1 MNVSVKLSKSIYAMK
16 SLKKSL
22 AIVLVVILAS
32 CAKQLPKPSKEVKS
46 VLVLPVEVV
55 NKTKMERKFD
65 YVFNFQSK
73 PNSGSWYGNNSPQND
88 QLFSVRGNLQ
98 KNGNSLTIVSGLS
111 PGEHRLFSMTENPIN
126 VRNVNPNTK
135 RMQHRPFILEEGKIF
150 IYPYQFHYSQELIGA
165 SKYFRSSRKFE
176 PLMDQGLKNVKEE
189 LKQYKNYELWALQD
203 KIADGA
209 LTEQVTS
216 TESSRIP
223 GKSATEQDKIADG
236 ALTEQITSIESN
248 KIPEKFTSGLE
259 LDVGVNSKYKLSSDL
274 TYLSASG
281 EGEADLEGNDIRF
294 VYIAAHG
301 ISWGIRMSEHN
312 GKDSTATSYYS
323 IKVTENTPYIR
334 YDHTLYSNDNFLL
347 EGQIAAGFNLVT
359 VEIDHPSLSPNT
371 SSSLGFMLEP
381 SLFSGMEIQDEVLL
395 GLGMSLPLD
404 SFKGNANWLYSGY
417 TLNYNYEITK
427 SPIVF
432 LIFRFS
438 I

>member
-1 MNVSVKLSKSIYAMK
+1 MRFEILQLSLFYILNFEMRY
-16 SLKKSL
+16 LKTFL
-22 AIVLVVILAS
+22 AIVSTVIIAS
-32 CAKQLPKPSKEVKS
+32 CAKQLPKPSKEIKS
-46 VLVLPVEVV
+46 ILVIPAEVI
-55 NKTKMERKFD
+55 NKTQTERKFD
-65 YVFNFQSK
+65 YIFNFQSK
-73 PNSGSWYGNNSPQND
+73 PDSDSWYGNNSPQND
-88 QLFSVRGNLQ
+88 QLFSVRSNLQ
-98 KNGNSLTIVSGLS
+98 KDGNSLTIVSGLS

-126 VRNVNPNTK
+126 VRNVNPNTE
-135 RMQHRPFILEEGKIF
+135 RMRHRPFVLEEGKVL
-150 IYPYQFHYSQELIGA
+150 IYPYELRYSQEFKGTTQMFN
-165 SKYFRSSRKFE
+165 YSRKFE
-176 PLMDQGLKNVKEE
+176 PLTDQGLKNVKEE

-203 KIADGA
+203 KIAEGA

-216 TESSRIP
+216 T
-223 GKSATEQDKIADG
+223 
-236 ALTEQITSIESN
+236 ESN

-274 TYLSASG
+274 TWLSASG

-359 VEIDHPSLSPNT
+359 VEIDHPELSPNA

-381 SLFSGMEIQDEVLL
+381 SLFTGMEIQDEMLF
-395 GLGMSLPLD
+395 GLGMSYPLD
-404 SFKGNANWLYSGY
+404 YLKGNANWLYSGY

-432 LIFRFS
+432 LIFRFA

>member
-1 MNVSVKLSKSIYAMK
+1 MKFNIVLK
-16 SLKKSL
+16 SLRTSL

-32 CAKQLPKPSKEVKS
+32 CAKQLPKPSKDVKS
-46 VLVLPVEVV
+46 VLVIPVKVL
-55 NKTKMERKFD
+55 NKARIKRQYD
-65 YVFNFQSK
+65 YVLNFQGK
-73 PNSGSWYGNNSPQND
+73 PTSGSWQGGNSPKND
-88 QLFSVRGNLQ
+88 QLFSAKGNLKQ
-98 KNGNSLTIVSGLS
+98 DGNSLTIISGLP

-126 VRNVNPNTK
+126 VENKNPNTK
-135 RMQHRPFILEEGKIF
+135 RMRKHLPFTLEEGKLS
-150 IYPYQFHYSQELIGA
+150 IYPNILRYSQWRPKGDLSNSFTSSKNFGPLTDQELTNI
-165 SKYFRSSRKFE
+165 
-176 PLMDQGLKNVKEE
+176 NEE

-203 KIADGA
+203 KKADGT
-209 LTEQVTS
+209 LTEEVTS
-216 TESSRIP
+216 T
-223 GKSATEQDKIADG
+223 
-236 ALTEQITSIESN
+236 ESN

-259 LDVGVNSKYKLSSDL
+259 LDVGVNSKYKLSSNV
-274 TYLSASG
+274 TWLSTSR
-281 EGEADLEGNDIRF
+281 EGETDLEGNDIRF
-294 VYIAAHG
+294 VYIADHG

-312 GKDSTATSYYS
+312 GKLPTSTSYYS

-359 VEIDHPSLSPNT
+359 VEIDHPELSPNT

>member
-1 MNVSVKLSKSIYAMK
+1 MKFNIVLK
-16 SLKKSL
+16 SLKTSL

-46 VLVLPVEVV
+46 VLVIPAEVV
-55 NKTKMERKFD
+55 NKTQMERKYD

-165 SKYFRSSRKFE
+165 SNYFRSSRKFE

-189 LKQYKNYELWALQD
+189 LKQYKNYELWAL
-203 KIADGA
+203 
-209 LTEQVTS
+209 
-216 TESSRIP
+216 
-223 GKSATEQDKIADG
+223 QDKIADG

>member
-1 MNVSVKLSKSIYAMK
+1 
-16 SLKKSL
+16 
-22 AIVLVVILAS
+22 
-32 CAKQLPKPSKEVKS
+32 
-46 VLVLPVEVV
+46 
-55 NKTKMERKFD
+55 
-65 YVFNFQSK
+65 
-73 PNSGSWYGNNSPQND
+73 
-88 QLFSVRGNLQ
+88 
-98 KNGNSLTIVSGLS
+98 
-111 PGEHRLFSMTENPIN
+111 MTENPIN
-126 VRNVNPNTK
+126 VRNANPNTE
-135 RMQHRPFILEEGKIF
+135 RMQHRPFILEVGKVL
-150 IYPYQFHYSQELIGA
+150 IYPYELRYSQNFIGTTRM
-165 SKYFRSSRKFE
+165 FNSSRKFE

-203 KIADGA
+203 KIADGT

-216 TESSRIP
+216 TES
-223 GKSATEQDKIADG
+223 
-236 ALTEQITSIESN
+236 N
-248 KIPEKFTSGLE
+248 KIPEKFSSGLE
-259 LDVGVNSKYKLSSDL
+259 LDVGVNSKYKLSSNV
-274 TYLSASG
+274 TWLSNLGSD
-281 EGEADLEGNDIRF
+281 EVDLEGSDIRF
-294 VYIAAHG
+294 VYIADHG

-312 GKDSTATSYYS
+312 GKQTTSTAYYS

-347 EGQIAAGFNLVT
+347 EGQIAAGFNLFT
-359 VEIDHPSLSPNT
+359 VEIDHPQLSPNT

>member
-1 MNVSVKLSKSIYAMK
+1 MRY
-16 SLKKSL
+16 LKTFL
-22 AIVLVVILAS
+22 AIVSTVIIAS
-32 CAKQLPKPSKEVKS
+32 CAKQLPKPSKEIKS
-46 VLVLPVEVV
+46 ILVIPAEVI
-55 NKTKMERKFD
+55 NKTQTERKFD
-65 YVFNFQSK
+65 YIFNFQSK
-73 PNSGSWYGNNSPQND
+73 PDSDSWYGNNSPQND
-88 QLFSVRGNLQ
+88 QLFSVRSNLQ
-98 KNGNSLTIVSGLS
+98 KDGNSLTIVSGLS

-126 VRNVNPNTK
+126 VRNVNPNTE
-135 RMQHRPFILEEGKIF
+135 RMRHRPFVLEEGKVL
-150 IYPYQFHYSQELIGA
+150 IYPYELRYSQEFKGTTQMFN
-165 SKYFRSSRKFE
+165 YSRKFE
-176 PLMDQGLKNVKEE
+176 PLTDQGLKNVKEE

-203 KIADGA
+203 KIAEGA
-209 LTEQVTS
+209 LTEQVTN
-216 TESSRIP
+216 T
-223 GKSATEQDKIADG
+223 
-236 ALTEQITSIESN
+236 ESN

-274 TYLSASG
+274 TWLSASG

-359 VEIDHPSLSPNT
+359 VEIDHPELSPNA

-381 SLFSGMEIQDEVLL
+381 SIFTGMEIQDEMLF
-395 GLGMSLPLD
+395 GLGMSYPLD
-404 SFKGNANWLYSGY
+404 YLKGNANWLYSGY

>member
-1 MNVSVKLSKSIYAMK
+1 MK

-46 VLVLPVEVV
+46 VLVIPAEVV
-55 NKTKMERKFD
+55 NKTQMERKYD

-73 PNSGSWYGNNSPQND
+73 SNSGSWYGNNSPQND

-165 SKYFRSSRKFE
+165 SNYFRSSRKFE

-189 LKQYKNYELWALQD
+189 LKQYKNYELWAL
-203 KIADGA
+203 
-209 LTEQVTS
+209 
-216 TESSRIP
+216 
-223 GKSATEQDKIADG
+223 QDKIADG

>member
-1 MNVSVKLSKSIYAMK
+1 MRFEILQLSLFYILNFEMRY
-16 SLKKSL
+16 LKTFL
-22 AIVLVVILAS
+22 AIVSTVIIAS
-32 CAKQLPKPSKEVKS
+32 CAKQLPKPSKEIKS
-46 VLVLPVEVV
+46 ILVIPAEVI
-55 NKTKMERKFD
+55 NKTQMERKFD
-65 YVFNFQSK
+65 YIFNFQSK
-73 PNSGSWYGNNSPQND
+73 PDSDSWYGNNSPQND
-88 QLFSVRGNLQ
+88 QLFSVRSNLQ
-98 KNGNSLTIVSGLS
+98 KDGNSLTIVSGLS

-126 VRNVNPNTK
+126 VRNVNPNTE
-135 RMQHRPFILEEGKIF
+135 RMRHRPFVLEEGKVL
-150 IYPYQFHYSQELIGA
+150 IYPYELRYSQEFKGTTQMFN
-165 SKYFRSSRKFE
+165 YSRKFE
-176 PLMDQGLKNVKEE
+176 PLTDQGLKNVKEE

-203 KIADGA
+203 KIAEGA
-209 LTEQVTS
+209 LTEQV
-216 TESSRIP
+216 
-223 GKSATEQDKIADG
+223 
-236 ALTEQITSIESN
+236 TSIESN

-274 TYLSASG
+274 TWLSASG

-359 VEIDHPSLSPNT
+359 VEIDHPELSPNA

-381 SLFSGMEIQDEVLL
+381 SIFTGMEIQDEMLF
-395 GLGMSLPLD
+395 GLGMSYPLD
-404 SFKGNANWLYSGY
+404 YLKGNANWLYSGY

>member
-1 MNVSVKLSKSIYAMK
+1 
-16 SLKKSL
+16 
-22 AIVLVVILAS
+22 
-32 CAKQLPKPSKEVKS
+32 
-46 VLVLPVEVV
+46 
-55 NKTKMERKFD
+55 
-65 YVFNFQSK
+65 
-73 PNSGSWYGNNSPQND
+73 
-88 QLFSVRGNLQ
+88 
-98 KNGNSLTIVSGLS
+98 
-111 PGEHRLFSMTENPIN
+111 MTENPIN
-126 VRNVNPNTK
+126 VENKHPNTK
-135 RMQHRPFILEEGKIF
+135 RMRKHLPFTLEKGKLS
-150 IYPYQFHYSQELIGA
+150 IYPNILRYSQWRPKGDL
-165 SKYFRSSRKFE
+165 SNSFTSSRNFG
-176 PLMDQGLKNVKEE
+176 PLTDQELTNINEE

-203 KIADGA
+203 KKADGT
-209 LTEQVTS
+209 LTEEVTS
-216 TESSRIP
+216 T
-223 GKSATEQDKIADG
+223 
-236 ALTEQITSIESN
+236 ESN

-259 LDVGVNSKYKLSSDL
+259 LDVGVNSKYKLSSNV
-274 TYLSASG
+274 TWLSNLGSD
-281 EGEADLEGNDIRF
+281 EVDLEGSDIRF
-294 VYIAAHG
+294 VYIADHG

-312 GKDSTATSYYS
+312 GKQTTSTSYYS

-359 VEIDHPSLSPNT
+359 VEIDHPELSPNA

>member
-1 MNVSVKLSKSIYAMK
+1 MKFNNVLK
-16 SLKKSL
+16 SLKTSL

-32 CAKQLPKPSKEVKS
+32 CAKQLPKPSKELKS
-46 VLVLPVEVV
+46 VLVIPAEVV
-55 NKTKMERKFD
+55 NKTQMERKYD

-88 QLFSVRGNLQ
+88 QLFRVRGNLQ
-98 KNGNSLTIVSGLS
+98 KNGNSLTIISGLS
-111 PGEHRLFSMTENPIN
+111 PGEHRLFSMTDNPIN
-126 VRNVNPNTK
+126 VRNANPNTK
-135 RMQHRPFILEEGKIF
+135 RMQHRPFILEEGKVL
-150 IYPYQFHYSQELIGA
+150 IYPYELRYSQKFVGT
-165 SKYFRSSRKFE
+165 SKWFKSSRKFE
-176 PLMDQGLKNVKEE
+176 PLMDQGLKNIKEE
-189 LKQYKNYELWALQD
+189 LKQYKNYELWAIQD
-203 KIADGA
+203 KKAEGA
-209 LTEQVTS
+209 LTEQITS
-216 TESSRIP
+216 TESSRIS
-223 GKSATEQDKIADG
+223 GKSATEQDKKADG

-359 VEIDHPSLSPNT
+359 VEIDHPELSPNA

>member
-1 MNVSVKLSKSIYAMK
+1 MRY
-16 SLKKSL
+16 LKTFL
-22 AIVLVVILAS
+22 AIVSTVIIAS
-32 CAKQLPKPSKEVKS
+32 CAKQLPKPSKEIKS
-46 VLVLPVEVV
+46 ILVIPAEVI
-55 NKTKMERKFD
+55 NKTQTERKFD
-65 YVFNFQSK
+65 YIFNFQSK
-73 PNSGSWYGNNSPQND
+73 PDSDSWYGNNSPQND
-88 QLFSVRGNLQ
+88 QLFSVRSNLQ
-98 KNGNSLTIVSGLS
+98 KDGNSLTIVSGLS

-126 VRNVNPNTK
+126 VRNVNPNTE
-135 RMQHRPFILEEGKIF
+135 RMRHRPFVLEEGKVL
-150 IYPYQFHYSQELIGA
+150 IYPYELRYSQEFKGTTQMFN
-165 SKYFRSSRKFE
+165 YSRKFE
-176 PLMDQGLKNVKEE
+176 PLTDQGLKNVKEE

-203 KIADGA
+203 KIAEGA

-216 TESSRIP
+216 T
-223 GKSATEQDKIADG
+223 
-236 ALTEQITSIESN
+236 ESN

-274 TYLSASG
+274 TWLSASG

-359 VEIDHPSLSPNT
+359 VEIDHPELSPNA

-381 SLFSGMEIQDEVLL
+381 SIFTGMEIQDEMLF
-395 GLGMSLPLD
+395 GLGMSYPLD
-404 SFKGNANWLYSGY
+404 YLKGNANWLYSGY

-432 LIFRFS
+432 FIFRFS

>member
-1 MNVSVKLSKSIYAMK
+1 MRFEILQLSLFYILNFEMRY
-16 SLKKSL
+16 LKTFL
-22 AIVLVVILAS
+22 AIVSTVIIAS
-32 CAKQLPKPSKEVKS
+32 CAKQLPKPSKEIKS
-46 VLVLPVEVV
+46 ILVIPAEVI
-55 NKTKMERKFD
+55 NKTQTERKFD
-65 YVFNFQSK
+65 YIFNFQSK

-88 QLFSVRGNLQ
+88 QLFSVRSNLQ
-98 KNGNSLTIVSGLS
+98 KDGNSLTIVSGLS

-126 VRNVNPNTK
+126 VRNVNPNTE
-135 RMQHRPFILEEGKIF
+135 RMRHRPFVLEEGKVL
-150 IYPYQFHYSQELIGA
+150 IYPYELRYSQEFKGTTQMFN
-165 SKYFRSSRKFE
+165 YSRKFE
-176 PLMDQGLKNVKEE
+176 PLTDQGLKNVKEE

-203 KIADGA
+203 KIAEGA

-216 TESSRIP
+216 T
-223 GKSATEQDKIADG
+223 
-236 ALTEQITSIESN
+236 ESN

-274 TYLSASG
+274 TWLSASG

-359 VEIDHPSLSPNT
+359 VEIDHPELSPNA

-381 SLFSGMEIQDEVLL
+381 SLFTGMEIQDEMLF
-395 GLGMSLPLD
+395 GLGMSYPLD
-404 SFKGNANWLYSGY
+404 YLKGNANWLYSGY

>member
-1 MNVSVKLSKSIYAMK
+1 MRY
-16 SLKKSL
+16 LKTFL
-22 AIVLVVILAS
+22 AIVSTVIIAS
-32 CAKQLPKPSKEVKS
+32 CAKQLPKPSKEIKS
-46 VLVLPVEVV
+46 ILVIPAEVI
-55 NKTKMERKFD
+55 NKTQTERKFD
-65 YVFNFQSK
+65 YIFNFQSK
-73 PNSGSWYGNNSPQND
+73 PDSDSWYGNNSPQND
-88 QLFSVRGNLQ
+88 QLFSVRSNLQ
-98 KNGNSLTIVSGLS
+98 KDGNSLTIVSGLS

-126 VRNVNPNTK
+126 VRNVNPNTE
-135 RMQHRPFILEEGKIF
+135 RMRHRPFVLEEGKVL
-150 IYPYQFHYSQELIGA
+150 IYPYELRYSQEFKGTTQMFN
-165 SKYFRSSRKFE
+165 YSRKFE
-176 PLMDQGLKNVKEE
+176 PLTDQGLKNVKEE

-203 KIADGA
+203 KIAEGA

-216 TESSRIP
+216 T
-223 GKSATEQDKIADG
+223 K
-236 ALTEQITSIESN
+236 SN
-248 KIPEKFTSGLE
+248 KIREKFISGLE
-259 LDVGVNSKYKLSSDL
+259 LDVGVNSKYKLSSDW
-274 TYLSASG
+274 TWLSASR

-359 VEIDHPSLSPNT
+359 VEIDHPELSPNA

-381 SLFSGMEIQDEVLL
+381 SLFTGMEIQDEMLF
-395 GLGMSLPLD
+395 GLGMSYPLD
-404 SFKGNANWLYSGY
+404 YLKGNANWLYSGY

-427 SPIVF
+427 SPIVLS
-432 LIFRFS
+432 LIH

>member
-1 MNVSVKLSKSIYAMK
+1 MRFEILQLSLFYILNFEMRY
-16 SLKKSL
+16 LKTFL
-22 AIVLVVILAS
+22 AIVSTVIIAS
-32 CAKQLPKPSKEVKS
+32 CAKQLPKPSKEIKS
-46 VLVLPVEVV
+46 ILVIPAEVI
-55 NKTKMERKFD
+55 NKTQMERKFD
-65 YVFNFQSK
+65 YIFNFQSK
-73 PNSGSWYGNNSPQND
+73 PDSDSWYGNNSPQND
-88 QLFSVRGNLQ
+88 QLFSVRSNLQ
-98 KNGNSLTIVSGLS
+98 KDGNSLTIVSGLS
-111 PGEHRLFSMTENPIN
+111 PGEHRLFSMTENPIH
-126 VRNVNPNTK
+126 VRNVIPNTEK
-135 RMQHRPFILEEGKIF
+135 MRHRPFVLEEGKVL
-150 IYPYQFHYSQELIGA
+150 IYPYELRYSQEFKGTTQMFN
-165 SKYFRSSRKFE
+165 YSRKFE
-176 PLMDQGLKNVKEE
+176 PLTDQGLKNVKEE

-203 KIADGA
+203 KIAEGA

-216 TESSRIP
+216 T
-223 GKSATEQDKIADG
+223 
-236 ALTEQITSIESN
+236 ESN

-274 TYLSASG
+274 TWLSASG

-359 VEIDHPSLSPNT
+359 VEIDHPELSPNA

-381 SLFSGMEIQDEVLL
+381 SLFTGMEIQDEMLF
-395 GLGMSLPLD
+395 GLGMSYPLD
-404 SFKGNANWLYSGY
+404 YLKGNANWLYSGY

>member
-1 MNVSVKLSKSIYAMK
+1 MRFEILQLSLFYILNFEMRY
-16 SLKKSL
+16 LKTFL
-22 AIVLVVILAS
+22 AIVSTVIIAS
-32 CAKQLPKPSKEVKS
+32 CAKQLPKPSKEIKS
-46 VLVLPVEVV
+46 ILVIPAEVI
-55 NKTKMERKFD
+55 NKTQMERKFD
-65 YVFNFQSK
+65 YIFNFQSK
-73 PNSGSWYGNNSPQND
+73 PDSDSWYGNNSPQND
-88 QLFSVRGNLQ
+88 QLFSVRSNLQ
-98 KNGNSLTIVSGLS
+98 KDGNSLTIVSGLS

-126 VRNVNPNTK
+126 VRNVNPNTE
-135 RMQHRPFILEEGKIF
+135 RMRHRPFVLEEGKVL
-150 IYPYQFHYSQELIGA
+150 IYPYELRYSQEFKGTTQMFN
-165 SKYFRSSRKFE
+165 YSRKFE
-176 PLMDQGLKNVKEE
+176 PLTDQGLKNVKEE

-203 KIADGA
+203 KIAEGA

-216 TESSRIP
+216 T
-223 GKSATEQDKIADG
+223 
-236 ALTEQITSIESN
+236 ESN

-274 TYLSASG
+274 TWLSASG

-359 VEIDHPSLSPNT
+359 VEIDHPELSPNA

-381 SLFSGMEIQDEVLL
+381 SLFTGMEIQDEMLF
-395 GLGMSLPLD
+395 GLGMSYPLD
-404 SFKGNANWLYSGY
+404 YLKGNANWLYSGY

>member
-1 MNVSVKLSKSIYAMK
+1 MRFEILQLSLFYILNFEMRY
-16 SLKKSL
+16 LKTFL
-22 AIVLVVILAS
+22 AIVSTVIIAS
-32 CAKQLPKPSKEVKS
+32 CAKQLPKPSKEIKS
-46 VLVLPVEVV
+46 ILVIPAEVI
-55 NKTKMERKFD
+55 NKTQTERKFD
-65 YVFNFQSK
+65 YIFNFQSK
-73 PNSGSWYGNNSPQND
+73 PNSGTWYGNNSPQND
-88 QLFSVRGNLQ
+88 QLFSVRSNLQ
-98 KNGNSLTIVSGLS
+98 KDGNSLTIVSGLS

-126 VRNVNPNTK
+126 VRNVNPNTE
-135 RMQHRPFILEEGKIF
+135 RMRHRPFVLEEGKVL
-150 IYPYQFHYSQELIGA
+150 IYPYELRYSQEFKGTTQMFN
-165 SKYFRSSRKFE
+165 YSRKFE
-176 PLMDQGLKNVKEE
+176 PLTDQGLKNVKEE

-203 KIADGA
+203 KIAEGA

-216 TESSRIP
+216 T
-223 GKSATEQDKIADG
+223 
-236 ALTEQITSIESN
+236 ESN

-274 TYLSASG
+274 TWLSASG

-359 VEIDHPSLSPNT
+359 VEIDHPELSPNA

-381 SLFSGMEIQDEVLL
+381 SIFTGMEIQDEMLF
-395 GLGMSLPLD
+395 GLGMSYPLD
-404 SFKGNANWLYSGY
+404 YLKGNANWLYSGY

>member
-1 MNVSVKLSKSIYAMK
+1 MKFNNVLK
-16 SLKKSL
+16 SLKTSL

-46 VLVLPVEVV
+46 VLVIPAEVV
-55 NKTKMERKFD
+55 NKTQMERKYD

-88 QLFSVRGNLQ
+88 QLFRVRGNLQ
-98 KNGNSLTIVSGLS
+98 KNGNSLTIISGLS
-111 PGEHRLFSMTENPIN
+111 PGEHRLFSMTDNPIN
-126 VRNVNPNTK
+126 VRNANPNTK
-135 RMQHRPFILEEGKIF
+135 RMQHRPFILEEGKVL
-150 IYPYQFHYSQELIGA
+150 IYPYELRYSQKFVGT
-165 SKYFRSSRKFE
+165 SKWFKSSRKFE
-176 PLMDQGLKNVKEE
+176 PLMDQGLKNIKEE
-189 LKQYKNYELWALQD
+189 LKQYKNYELWAIQD
-203 KIADGA
+203 K
-209 LTEQVTS
+209 
-216 TESSRIP
+216 
-223 GKSATEQDKIADG
+223 KADG

-323 IKVTENTPYIR
+323 IRVTENTPYIR

-381 SLFSGMEIQDEVLL
+381 SLFSGMEIQDEVFW
-395 GLGMSLPLD
+395 G
-404 SFKGNANWLYSGY
+404 
-417 TLNYNYEITK
+417 
-427 SPIVF
+427 
-432 LIFRFS
+432 
-438 I
+438 

>member
-1 MNVSVKLSKSIYAMK
+1 
-16 SLKKSL
+16 
-22 AIVLVVILAS
+22 
-32 CAKQLPKPSKEVKS
+32 
-46 VLVLPVEVV
+46 
-55 NKTKMERKFD
+55 
-65 YVFNFQSK
+65 
-73 PNSGSWYGNNSPQND
+73 
-88 QLFSVRGNLQ
+88 
-98 KNGNSLTIVSGLS
+98 
-111 PGEHRLFSMTENPIN
+111 MTENQIN
-126 VRNVNPNTK
+126 VENKHPNTK
-135 RMQHRPFILEEGKIF
+135 RMRKHLPFTLEEGKLS
-150 IYPYQFHYSQELIGA
+150 IYPNIFWYSQWRPRGDL
-165 SKYFRSSRKFE
+165 SNSFTSSRNFG
-176 PLMDQGLKNVKEE
+176 PLTDQELTNINEE
-189 LKQYKNYELWALQD
+189 LKQYKNYELWTLQD
-203 KIADGA
+203 KKADGA
-209 LTEQVTS
+209 LPEQVTS
-216 TESSRIP
+216 
-223 GKSATEQDKIADG
+223 
-236 ALTEQITSIESN
+236 IESH

-274 TYLSASG
+274 TYLSASV

-294 VYIAAHG
+294 VYIADHG

-312 GKDSTATSYYS
+312 GKDSTTTSYYS

>member
-1 MNVSVKLSKSIYAMK
+1 MRFEILQLSLFYILNFKMRY
-16 SLKKSL
+16 LKTFL
-22 AIVLVVILAS
+22 AIVSTVIIAS
-32 CAKQLPKPSKEVKS
+32 CAKQLPKPSKEIKS
-46 VLVLPVEVV
+46 ILVIPAEVI
-55 NKTKMERKFD
+55 NKTQTERKFD
-65 YVFNFQSK
+65 YIFNFQSK
-73 PNSGSWYGNNSPQND
+73 PDSDSWYGNNSPQND
-88 QLFSVRGNLQ
+88 QLFSVRSNLQ
-98 KNGNSLTIVSGLS
+98 KDGNSLTIVSGLS

-126 VRNVNPNTK
+126 VRNVNPNTE
-135 RMQHRPFILEEGKIF
+135 RMRHRPFVLEEGKVL
-150 IYPYQFHYSQELIGA
+150 IYPYELRYSQEFKGTTQMFN
-165 SKYFRSSRKFE
+165 YSRKFE
-176 PLMDQGLKNVKEE
+176 PLTDQGLKNVKEE

-203 KIADGA
+203 KIAEGA

-216 TESSRIP
+216 T
-223 GKSATEQDKIADG
+223 
-236 ALTEQITSIESN
+236 ESN

-274 TYLSASG
+274 TWLSASG

-359 VEIDHPSLSPNT
+359 VEIDHPELSPNA

-381 SLFSGMEIQDEVLL
+381 SIFTGMEIQDEMLF
-395 GLGMSLPLD
+395 GLGMSYPLD
-404 SFKGNANWLYSGY
+404 YLKGNANWLYSGY

>member
-1 MNVSVKLSKSIYAMK
+1 MRFEILQLSLFYILNFEMRY
-16 SLKKSL
+16 LKTFL
-22 AIVLVVILAS
+22 AIVSTVIIAS
-32 CAKQLPKPSKEVKS
+32 CAKQLPKPSKEIKS
-46 VLVLPVEVV
+46 ILVIPAEVI
-55 NKTKMERKFD
+55 NKTQTERKFD
-65 YVFNFQSK
+65 YIFNFQSK
-73 PNSGSWYGNNSPQND
+73 PDSDSWYGNNSPQND
-88 QLFSVRGNLQ
+88 QLFSVRSNLQ
-98 KNGNSLTIVSGLS
+98 KDGNSLTIVSGLS

-126 VRNVNPNTK
+126 VRNVNPNTE
-135 RMQHRPFILEEGKIF
+135 RMRHRPFVLEEGKVL
-150 IYPYQFHYSQELIGA
+150 IYPYELRYSQEFKGTTQMFN
-165 SKYFRSSRKFE
+165 YSRKFE
-176 PLMDQGLKNVKEE
+176 PLTDQGLKNVKEE

-203 KIADGA
+203 KIAEGVLPA
-209 LTEQVTS
+209 QVTS
-216 TESSRIP
+216 T
-223 GKSATEQDKIADG
+223 
-236 ALTEQITSIESN
+236 ESN

-274 TYLSASG
+274 TWLSASG

-347 EGQIAAGFNLVT
+347 EGQISAGFNLVT
-359 VEIDHPSLSPNT
+359 VEIDHPELSPNA

-381 SLFSGMEIQDEVLL
+381 SIFTGMEIQDEMLF
-395 GLGMSLPLD
+395 GLGMSYPLD
-404 SFKGNANWLYSGY
+404 YLKGNANWLYSGY

>member
-1 MNVSVKLSKSIYAMK
+1 MRY
-16 SLKKSL
+16 LKTFL
-22 AIVLVVILAS
+22 AIVSTVIIAS
-32 CAKQLPKPSKEVKS
+32 CAKQLPKPSKEIKS
-46 VLVLPVEVV
+46 ILVIPAEVI
-55 NKTKMERKFD
+55 NKTQMERKFD
-65 YVFNFQSK
+65 YIFNFQSK
-73 PNSGSWYGNNSPQND
+73 PDSDSWYGNNSPQND
-88 QLFSVRGNLQ
+88 QLFSVRSNLQ
-98 KNGNSLTIVSGLS
+98 KDGNSLTIVSGLS

-126 VRNVNPNTK
+126 VRNVNPNTE
-135 RMQHRPFILEEGKIF
+135 RMRHRPFVLEEGKVL
-150 IYPYQFHYSQELIGA
+150 IYPYELRYSQEFKGTTQMFN
-165 SKYFRSSRKFE
+165 YSRKFE
-176 PLMDQGLKNVKEE
+176 PLTDQGLKNVKEE

-203 KIADGA
+203 KIAEGA

-216 TESSRIP
+216 T
-223 GKSATEQDKIADG
+223 
-236 ALTEQITSIESN
+236 ESN

-274 TYLSASG
+274 TWLSASG

-359 VEIDHPSLSPNT
+359 VEIDHPELSPNA

-381 SLFSGMEIQDEVLL
+381 SIFTGMEIQDEMLF
-395 GLGMSLPLD
+395 GLGMSYPLD
-404 SFKGNANWLYSGY
+404 YLKGNANWLYSGY